1 MTYGIGTDI
10 LKISSIAKSVADLN
24 DPFVRK
30 TYTPGEV
37 ALITSRPVP
46 LNSFAT
52 RFAGKEAVF
61 KSLNLHGNDIRL
73 NEIEILEN
81 ENGQPTVTLHGNALR
96 LAEQKGI
103 SRILVSLSYDTD
115 YVVAYASAHKNF
127 PPVRLQSIISVL
139 CNSLQ

>member
-1 MTYGIGTDI
+1 MIYGIGTDI
-10 LKISSIAKSVADLN
+10 LKISSIASGTADLS

-30 TYTPGEV
+30 TYTPKEV
-37 ALITSRPVP
+37 ALITSRPIP

-52 RFAGKEAVF
+52 RFSGKEAVF
-61 KSLNLHGNDIRL
+61 KALNIYGNDIRL

-103 SRILVSLSYDTD
+103 SRILISLSYDTD
-115 YVVAYASAHKNF
+115 YAVAFAAALLGQGSNMQ
-127 PPVRLQSIISVL
+127 P
-139 CNSLQ
+139 

>member
-10 LKISSIAKSVADLN
+10 LKISSIAPGVADL
-24 DPFVRK
+24 DGPFVRK
-30 TYTPGEV
+30 TYTQKEI
-37 ALITSRPVP
+37 ALIASRPVP

-52 RFAGKEAVF
+52 RFSGKEAVF
-61 KSLNLHGNDIRL
+61 KSLNLYGDDIRL

-96 LAEQKGI
+96 LAEEKGI

-115 YVVAYASAHKNF
+115 YAVAYASAQKTA
-127 PPVRLQSIISVL
+127 S
-139 CNSLQ
+139 

>member
-10 LKISSIAKSVADLN
+10 LKISSIAESVADLN

-30 TYTPGEV
+30 TYTPGEI
-37 ALITSRPVP
+37 AL

-52 RFAGKEAVF
+52 RFAGKEAVI

-115 YVVAYASAHKNF
+115 YAVAYASAHKNF